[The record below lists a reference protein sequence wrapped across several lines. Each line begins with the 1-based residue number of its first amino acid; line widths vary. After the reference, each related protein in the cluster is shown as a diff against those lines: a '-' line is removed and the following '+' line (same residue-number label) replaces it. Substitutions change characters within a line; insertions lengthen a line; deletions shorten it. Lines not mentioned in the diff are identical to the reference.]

1 MDGDRGLVA
10 RRDRSDRPRRLVLI
24 VSVAFVAGACTGS
37 SNAASPSGSNAMGST
52 SGGSTTPSG
61 PTVTTIPQ
69 PTVPA
74 NIPVAPESERVDLAM
89 PTFSDPTNVTNPLFP
104 VSLQDSVLM
113 LGRLRT
119 TLAGVQPST

>member
-1 MDGDRGLVA
+1 MGGNGGLIA
-10 RRDRSDRPRRLVLI
+10 RRDRSDRLRPLLLI
-24 VSVAFVAGACTGS
+24 VAIAVVAAACTS
-37 SNAASPSGSNAMGST
+37 DSNAASPSGASAAGTST
-52 SGGSTTPSG
+52 SATTTG
-61 PTVTTIPQ
+61 PATVTTIPQ
-69 PTVPA
+69 PAVPPH
-74 NIPVAPESERVDLAM
+74 IPVAPESERVDLAM